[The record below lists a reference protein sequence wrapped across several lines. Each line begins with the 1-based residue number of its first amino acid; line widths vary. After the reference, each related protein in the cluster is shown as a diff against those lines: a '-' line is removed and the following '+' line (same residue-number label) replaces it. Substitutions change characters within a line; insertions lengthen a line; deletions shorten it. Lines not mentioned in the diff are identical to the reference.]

1 LQLST
6 RAANCLRLA
15 QVETVGDL
23 VNLTSADILRWPRA
37 GDKTLRELRAL
48 LRAVGLSLADEPA
61 HQDAVLLG
69 KLEGGD
75 LSAGAARCVRTA
87 GIRTVADLAALKSAD
102 VLRWHHAGETTLS
115 EIRAF
120 LRRLGLSLADGDPAL
135 GQGGQLSLPFPAVDQ
150 LPAASGPRLTQ
161 SIESSE
167 LPTRATNCLRRAQVK
182 TLGDLVAL
190 SSQDVLAWDYSGKAT
205 LADIRA
211 YLRRIGLTL
220 SDGDIAGS
228 QTGAADLPRSA
239 PSTVLEEELR
249 GFASSGQTER
259 NTELL
264 VKLWGWN
271 GQAPR
276 TLDSVGREF
285 GLTRERVRQIE
296 RRASSRLSKRQIGA
310 PILRAALAELE
321 SLVPDVESALGIAL
335 RDRGI
340 CKTDF
345 GSGSLQT
352 AAQHL
357 NVRWPF
363 EYAVVGSRRILVLA
377 GEGQKYREMV
387 SLLRKRT
394 SERGCVSLLSLA
406 SYLGLGEERLPGL
419 RRTLEE
425 LAKIVWLDDF
435 REWLYSSETSRNR
448 LFNLCSKVLGVAPR
462 LHLSELRRAV
472 SRSRR
477 LAMCPPQRV
486 LGAFVER
493 RGLGTIDGS
502 TVNAKP
508 GSASSPADNT
518 IEGCLLR
525 VLDECGP
532 VIDGEVFADKCVARG
547 MNATTFYLYRMNSP
561 LVCALGKNVYSK
573 VGASVPPGAAE
584 EIVARRRVVARSSDH
599 GWTRTGLLWSG
610 IELTRQVVTAGG
622 GASPSSGS
630 RLGRRRVARGA
641 PRWLGLWRGDLSKAV
656 HLEPQEAF
664 CSLGSRAR

>member
-1 LQLST
+1 M
-6 RAANCLRLA
+6 
-15 QVETVGDL
+15 
-23 VNLTSADILRWPRA
+23 
-37 GDKTLRELRAL
+37 K
-48 LRAVGLSLADEPA
+48 
-61 HQDAVLLG
+61 LG
-69 KLEGGD
+69 GG
-75 LSAGAARCVRTA
+75 
-87 GIRTVADLAALKSAD
+87 I
-102 VLRWHHAGETTLS
+102 
-115 EIRAF
+115 
-120 LRRLGLSLADGDPAL
+120 
-135 GQGGQLSLPFPAVDQ
+135 
-150 LPAASGPRLTQ
+150 
-161 SIESSE
+161 
-167 LPTRATNCLRRAQVK
+167 
-182 TLGDLVAL
+182 
-190 SSQDVLAWDYSGKAT
+190 
-205 LADIRA
+205 
-211 YLRRIGLTL
+211 
-220 SDGDIAGS
+220 
-228 QTGAADLPRSA
+228 
-239 PSTVLEEELR
+239 
-249 GFASSGQTER
+249 
-259 NTELL
+259 
-264 VKLWGWN
+264 

-406 SYLGLGEERLPGL
+406 SYLRLGEENFLAL
-419 RRTLEE
+419 DE
-425 LAKIVWLDDF
+425 LW
-435 REWLYSSETSRNR
+435 RN
-448 LFNLCSKVLGVAPR
+448 LPR
-462 LHLSELRRAV
+462 LCGLMISESGSIRRRRPAIGSLTSAPKSWV
-472 SRSRR
+472 SRHDCASRASPCR
-477 LAMCPPQRV
+477 QQIEASGYVSTQRV

-493 RGLGTIDGS
+493 RGLGTIDRS

-622 GASPSSGS
+622 VRLPAVVADLVEGEWHVVLPDGSDCGKVTCRKPYIWSLRKPFAALGAEP
-630 RLGRRRVARGA
+630 
-641 PRWLGLWRGDLSKAV
+641 GDLTKYLS
-656 HLEPQEAF
+656 F
-664 CSLGSRAR
+664 T